1 MTAAWMAGV
10 LMAASA
16 SMTEDVGPKAVAARA
31 TVDACVAKAEP
42 AQARDCVLAAL
53 RKSQPEAARFMEL
66 LNGEGVLKE
75 FTETG
80 RVDVAYVEYIYR
92 GNATSGTLLVNG
104 APRIIDLNAPER
116 YKMFDIK
123 KDPAYAALAKAGG
136 GDVELWADDPSRPFA
151 ESTPAGGTRFTFQL
165 AVKSCRACT
174 RVGTGVVELEF
185 DKDGAVVGI
194 CLRELRAGG
203 EKPPQS

>member
-1 MTAAWMAGV
+1 MTRAWMAAV

-16 SMTEDVGPKAVAARA
+16 PMTDDVGPKAVAARA

-42 AQARDCVLAAL
+42 AQAKDCVLAAL
-53 RKSQPEAARFMEL
+53 RTSQPEAARFMER

-75 FTETG
+75 LTETG

-104 APRIIDLNAPER
+104 APAIVDVNAPEH
-116 YKMFDIK
+116 YKKIDIK
-123 KDPAYAALAKAGG
+123 KEPAYAALAKAG

-151 ESTPAGGTRFTFQL
+151 ESTPDGGTRFTFQL
-165 AVKSCRACT
+165 AVKTCRACT
-174 RVGTGVVELEF
+174 RVGTGVVAFDF
-185 DKDGAVVGI
+185 DKTGAFVGTR
-194 CLRELRAGG
+194 LLELRAGG
-203 EKPPQS
+203 DKPPQS